1 MLCSRSGNLECVK
14 LLLEANHESLH
25 SLEYRLRTPIYY
37 AVFEGHVE
45 IVRFLL
51 DQGATVDQRYTSTR
65 EHTLWLIRL
74 HCDWRYFRVRGNLN
88 AMHGQHAITS
98 CNALQFAPF
107 FSSKLSC

>member
-51 DQGATVDQRYTSTR
+51 DQGATVDQRYISTR

-74 HCDWRYFRVRGNLN
+74 HSDWLYFRVRG
-88 AMHGQHAITS
+88 
-98 CNALQFAPF
+98 
-107 FSSKLSC
+107 K